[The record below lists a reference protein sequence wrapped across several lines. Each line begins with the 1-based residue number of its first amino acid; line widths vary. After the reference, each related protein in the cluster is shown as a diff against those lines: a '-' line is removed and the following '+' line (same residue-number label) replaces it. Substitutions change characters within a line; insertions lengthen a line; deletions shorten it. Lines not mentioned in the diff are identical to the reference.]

1 VLDRSAN
8 ADGGPV
14 IYRIGADIGGTFTD
28 VVLIGTDGSIATKK
42 VSSTPESFG
51 RAIVEGV
58 SELIAEE
65 GVAADG
71 LAGLAHASTVA
82 TNAII
87 ELKGARTGLIT
98 TKGFRDVL
106 EMRRLRIPVLYDLQY
121 RKPPPLVP
129 RRLRLEVD
137 ERMGPRGAVWA
148 PLDEG
153 SVVAAA
159 KALNDAGVQSIAIS
173 LLHSYADPTHERRV
187 AEIVRN
193 HVRPDVYVTCSAD
206 VLPEIR
212 EYERTS
218 TAVVSAYVGP
228 VVRDYLDA
236 LERDI
241 RGIGIG
247 APLQIM
253 QSNGGIMS
261 LDSAREKPAYTVESG
276 PAAGVIASARM
287 ARALGLANAISLDM
301 GGTTAKAAMIE
312 NGEPARTTE
321 YEVGSG
327 INLSSKLVK
336 GGGYPIKLPF
346 IDVSEIGAGGGS
358 IVSLDAAGN
367 LSVGPRSAGA
377 VPGPV
382 CYGAGGTEP
391 TFTDAALAAGYLNPA
406 ALAGGRVKLDA
417 ATAIATLQEQI
428 AKPLGLPLAE
438 AAYGI
443 YTIAAAT
450 MTRAVKAVTTY
461 RGRDPRDFVLIGF
474 GGNGPMVAAAV
485 ARALSIRKVLIPPAP
500 GVFSALG
507 LLMSEIEHEFSSSVF
522 RATQELSEDEFA
534 NLFAGLESLGR
545 AAMAQETRH
554 SEALALRRFA
564 ELRYSGQAYELT
576 IPVAEK
582 DRLADVAANFHDEH
596 RKTYGHGS
604 NADPVDIV
612 SIRLYARV
620 VGEGA
625 AIDYE
630 RLATSPQKGADTDA
644 APVSRRAY
652 FGRDVGFIDTPVIP
666 RGALGDAWCAGP
678 LIVEEYDATCVVPHD
693 ARARLDALGN
703 IEIELP
709 EEAE

>member
-1 VLDRSAN
+1 MRSPA
-8 ADGGPV
+8 
-14 IYRIGADIGGTFTD
+14 
-28 VVLIGTDGSIATKK
+28 
-42 VSSTPESFG
+42 
-51 RAIVEGV
+51 
-58 SELIAEE
+58 
-65 GVAADG
+65 
-71 LAGLAHASTVA
+71 LAHASTVA

-129 RRLRLEVD
+129 RRLRLEID

-148 PLDEG
+148 PLDEQ
-153 SVVAAA
+153 SVIAAA
-159 KALNDAGVQSIAIS
+159 KALRDAGVQSIAIS
-173 LLHSYADPTHERRV
+173 LLHSYAESGARAPRRRDR
-187 AEIVRN
+187 ARACSGN
-193 HVRPDVYVTCSAD
+193 VYVTCSAD

-241 RGIGIG
+241 RGIGIR

-261 LDSAREKPAYTVESG
+261 LDGAREKPAYTVESG

-391 TFTDAALAAGYLNPA
+391 TFTDAALVAGYLNPA

-417 ATAIATLQEQI
+417 AQRARDPGRAHR
-428 AKPLGLPLAE
+428 K
-438 AAYGI
+438 AARP
-443 YTIAAAT
+443 AA
-450 MTRAVKAVTTY
+450 R
-461 RGRDPRDFVLIGF
+461 RGRLRHLHDR
-474 GGNGPMVAAAV
+474 GG
-485 ARALSIRKVLIPPAP
+485 
-500 GVFSALG
+500 
-507 LLMSEIEHEFSSSVF
+507 
-522 RATQELSEDEFA
+522 D
-534 NLFAGLESLGR
+534 
-545 AAMAQETRH
+545 
-554 SEALALRRFA
+554 
-564 ELRYSGQAYELT
+564 
-576 IPVAEK
+576 
-582 DRLADVAANFHDEH
+582 
-596 RKTYGHGS
+596 
-604 NADPVDIV
+604 
-612 SIRLYARV
+612 
-620 VGEGA
+620 
-625 AIDYE
+625 
-630 RLATSPQKGADTDA
+630 
-644 APVSRRAY
+644 
-652 FGRDVGFIDTPVIP
+652 
-666 RGALGDAWCAGP
+666 
-678 LIVEEYDATCVVPHD
+678 HD
-693 ARARLDALGN
+693 ARRQGGDDLSRARSARLRADRLRRQRPDGGRGGRPRAVDPQGADPAGARRVQRARASDVRDRARVLLEPVPRDAG
-703 IEIELP
+703 
-709 EEAE
+709 A

>member
-1 VLDRSAN
+1 MPIGSAS
-8 ADGGPV
+8 AHGEAIV
-14 IYRIGADIGGTFTD
+14 YRIGADIGGTFTD
-28 VVLIGTDGSIATKK
+28 VVLIGNDGSMATKK

-51 RAIVEGV
+51 RAIVQGV
-58 SELIAEE
+58 SELIAER
-65 GVAADG
+65 GVPAAS
-71 LAGLAHASTVA
+71 LAALVHASTIA

-87 ELKGARTGLIT
+87 ELKGAKTGLIT
-98 TKGFRDVL
+98 TEGFRDVL
-106 EMRRLRIPVLYDLQY
+106 ELRRLRIPVLYDLQY

-129 RRLRLEVD
+129 RRLRFEIE
-137 ERMGPRGAVWA
+137 ERMGPRGTVWTA
-148 PLDEG
+148 LDEQ
-153 SVVAAA
+153 SVIKAAL
-159 KALNDAGVQSIAIS
+159 ALKEAGVQSVAIA

-187 AEIVRN
+187 AEIVRKHLSN
-193 HVRPDVYVTCSAD
+193 AVYVTCSAD

-236 LERDI
+236 LEREI
-241 RGIGIG
+241 RGLGIG
-247 APLQIM
+247 ATLQIM

-261 LDSAREKPAYTVESG
+261 IESAREKPAYTVESG

-312 NGEPARTTE
+312 DGEPARTTE

-391 TFTDAALAAGYLNPA
+391 TFTDAVLATGYLNPT

-417 ATAIATLQEQI
+417 SRALAVLEERV
-428 AKPLGLPLAE
+428 AKPLKLPLAE

-474 GGNGPMVAAAV
+474 GGNGPLVAAAV
-485 ARALSIRKVLIPPAP
+485 AQALSIRKVIIPPAP

-507 LLMSEIEHEFSSSVF
+507 LLMSDIEHEFSSSLF
-522 RATQELSEDEFA
+522 RRADELTDEEFSGLFA
-534 NLFAGLESLGR
+534 NL
-545 AAMAQETRH
+545 
-554 SEALALRRFA
+554 EALSRAEMEHEKRPTDGLTLRRLG
-564 ELRYSGQAYELT
+564 EMRYTGQAYELT
-576 IPVAEK
+576 VSIEDGDCLIDVVA
-582 DRLADVAANFHDEH
+582 RFHDEH
-596 RKTYGHGS
+596 RRTYGHGS

-612 SIRLYARV
+612 SIRIYARV
-620 VGEGA
+620 ETEGLRF
-625 AIDYE
+625 DYE
-630 RLATSPQKGADTDA
+630 TLLRRPQANGKQSFNAT
-644 APVSRRAY
+644 RRAF
-652 FGRDVGFIDTPVIP
+652 FGRDTGFVDTPVIS
-666 RGALGDAWCAGP
+666 RDALDESWRAGP
-678 LIVEEYDATCVVPHD
+678 FIVEEYDSTCVIPPD

-703 IEIELP
+703 IDIELP
-709 EEAE
+709 VESAR

>member
-1 VLDRSAN
+1 MTDSS
-8 ADGGPV
+8 GGSGAV
-14 IYRIGADIGGTFTD
+14 TYRLGADIGGTFTD

-58 SELIAEE
+58 AELIAEQ
-65 GVAADG
+65 GVAADA

-98 TKGFRDVL
+98 TRGFRDVL

-129 RRLRLEVD
+129 RRWRVEIN
-137 ERMGPRGAVWA
+137 ERMGPRGTVWE
-148 PLDEG
+148 PLDEE
-153 SVVAAA
+153 SVIAAA
-159 KALNDAGVQSIAIS
+159 KALREAGVQSIAIS
-173 LLHSYADPTHERRV
+173 LLHSYADPAHERRV
-187 AEIVRN
+187 AEIVRQ
-193 HVRPDVYVTCSAD
+193 HVPNSVYVTCSAD

-228 VVRDYLDA
+228 VVRDYLDE

-241 RGIGIG
+241 RATGIR

-287 ARALGLANAISLDM
+287 ARALKLDNAISLDM

-358 IVSLDAAGN
+358 IVSLDASGN

-391 TFTDAALAAGYLNPA
+391 TFTDAALAAGYLNPV

-417 ATAIATLQEQI
+417 ARGLAALEERI

-438 AAYGI
+438 VAYGI

-507 LLMSEIEHEFSSSVF
+507 LLMSEIEHEFSSSLF
-522 RATQELSEDEFA
+522 RATAELADGEFA
-534 NLFAGLESLGR
+534 SLFARLETLAHAS
-545 AAMAQETRH
+545 MEQEKRP
-554 SEALALRRFA
+554 SEKLALRRLA

-576 IPVAEK
+576 IPVGEK
-582 DRLADVAANFHDEH
+582 DRLADVVAKFHDEH

-612 SIRLYARV
+612 SIRIYARV
-620 VGEGA
+620 VAEGDA
-625 AIDYE
+625 FDYE
-630 RLATSPQKGADTDA
+630 RLATSPQNGAGA
-644 APVSRRAY
+644 VEGSRKAY
-652 FGRDVGFIDTPVIP
+652 FGRDVGFIDTPVIS
-666 RGALGDAWCAGP
+666 RGALTDAWRAGP
-678 LIVEEYDATCVVPHD
+678 LIIEEYDATCVVPHD

>member
-1 VLDRSAN
+1 MDASAN
-8 ADGGPV
+8 ADHRPV
-14 IYRIGADIGGTFTD
+14 AYRVGADIGGTFTD
-28 VVLIGTDGSIATKK
+28 IVLIGTDGSIATKK

-58 SELIAEE
+58 AELIAEQ
-65 GVAADG
+65 GVAADA
-71 LAGLAHASTVA
+71 LSGLAHASTIA

-87 ELKGARTGLIT
+87 EMKGARTGLIT
-98 TKGFRDVL
+98 TRGFRDVL

-129 RRLRLEVD
+129 RRLRLEID
-137 ERMGPRGAVWA
+137 ERMGPRGAVWS
-148 PLDEG
+148 PLDEQ
-153 SVVAAA
+153 SVTAAA
-159 KALNDAGVQSIAIS
+159 KILRDAGVQSIAIS
-173 LLHSYADPTHERRV
+173 LLHSYADPAHERRV
-187 AEIVRN
+187 AEIVRQLVPN
-193 HVRPDVYVTCSAD
+193 SVYVTCSAD

-228 VVRDYLDA
+228 IVRDYLDA

-253 QSNGGIMS
+253 QSNGGVMS

-287 ARALGLANAISLDM
+287 ARALKLENAISLDM

-358 IVSLDAAGN
+358 IVSLDGARN

-382 CYGAGGTEP
+382 CYGAGGIEP
-391 TFTDAALAAGYLNPA
+391 TFTDAALAAGYLNPV

-417 ATAIATLQEQI
+417 AGSRAALDERI

-438 AAYGI
+438 VAYGI

-485 ARALSIRKVLIPPAP
+485 ARALSIRTVLIPPAP

-507 LLMSEIEHEFSSSVF
+507 LLMSEIEHEFSSSLF
-522 RATQELSEDEFA
+522 RATRELGDGEFES
-534 NLFAGLESLGR
+534 LFARLETL
-545 AAMAQETRH
+545 AATSMEHEKRPTET
-554 SEALALRRFA
+554 LAFRRFA

-576 IPVAEK
+576 IPVGHG
-582 DRLADVAANFHDEH
+582 DRLADVVANFHDEH

-604 NADPVDIV
+604 NADPVDVV
-612 SIRLYARV
+612 SIRVYARV
-620 VGEGA
+620 VAEGA
-625 AIDYE
+625 AFDYE
-630 RLATSPQKGADTDA
+630 RLSTSSKKDMQA
-644 APVSRRAY
+644 AESSRKAY
-652 FGRDVGFIDTPVIP
+652 FGRDVGFIETPVIP
-666 RGALGDAWCAGP
+666 RCVLTERWRTGP
-678 LIVEEYDATCVVPHD
+678 LIIEEYDATCVVPHD
-693 ARARLDALGN
+693 ARARLDPLGN

-709 EEAE
+709 EETE

>member
-1 VLDRSAN
+1 MLDVSAN
-8 ADGGPV
+8 AKGSSV
-14 IYRIGADIGGTFTD
+14 VYRVGADIGGTFTD

-42 VSSTPESFG
+42 VSSTPDNFG

-65 GVAADG
+65 GVAVES
-71 LAGLAHASTVA
+71 LAALAHASTVA

-87 ELKGARTGLIT
+87 ELKGARTALIT

-129 RRLRLEVD
+129 RRLRFEVD
-137 ERMGPRGAVWA
+137 ERMGPRGVVWM
-148 PLDEG
+148 PLDEQ
-153 SVVAAA
+153 SVIVAA
-159 KALNDAGVQSIAIS
+159 KALKEAGVQSIAIS
-173 LLHSYADPTHERRV
+173 LLHSYADASHERRV
-187 AEIVRN
+187 AEIVRQ
-193 HVRPDVYVTCSAD
+193 HVPDGVYVTCSAD

-218 TAVVSAYVGP
+218 TAVVSAYIGP
-228 VVRDYLDA
+228 VVRNYLDV

-241 RGIGIG
+241 RGIGIR

-261 LDSAREKPAYTVESG
+261 IDSAREKPAYTVESG

-367 LSVGPRSAGA
+367 LSVGPQSAGA

-391 TFTDAALAAGYLNPA
+391 TFTDAALAAGYLNPTE
-406 ALAGGRVKLDA
+406 LAGGRVKLDA
-417 ATAIATLQEQI
+417 ARAIATLEERI

-438 AAYGI
+438 VAYGI

-507 LLMSEIEHEFSSSVF
+507 LLMSEIEHEFSSSLF
-522 RATQELSEDEFA
+522 RSTQELGDDEFA
-534 NLFAGLESLGR
+534 RLFANLETLGR
-545 AAMAQETRH
+545 AAMEGEKGP
-554 SEALALRRFA
+554 SEKLTMRRFA
-564 ELRYSGQAYELT
+564 ELRYAGQAYELT
-576 IPVAEK
+576 IPVGDD
-582 DRLADVAANFHDEH
+582 DRLADVVANFHDEH
-596 RKTYGHGS
+596 CKTYGHGS

-612 SIRLYARV
+612 SIRVYARV
-620 VGEGA
+620 LSGGA
-625 AIDYE
+625 AFDYE
-630 RLATSPQKGADTDA
+630 RLSMQPPAAKFSSGATRK
-644 APVSRRAY
+644 AY
-652 FGRDVGFIDTPVIP
+652 FGREAGFIDTPVIA
-666 RGALGDAWCAGP
+666 RGVLDEQWSRGP
-678 LIVEEYDATCVVPHD
+678 LIIEEYDSTCVIPHD
-693 ARARLDALGN
+693 GRARLDALGN

-709 EEAE
+709 EGVS

>member
-1 VLDRSAN
+1 MLDVSAN
-8 ADGGPV
+8 AGGGPV
-14 IYRIGADIGGTFTD
+14 VYRVGADIGGTFTD

-42 VSSTPESFG
+42 VSSTPDNFG

-58 SELIAEE
+58 SELIAEQRLP
-65 GVAADG
+65 ADSVT
-71 LAGLAHASTVA
+71 ALAHASTVA

-98 TKGFRDVL
+98 TRGFRDVL

-129 RRLRLEVD
+129 RRLRLEIE
-137 ERMGPRGAVWA
+137 ERMGPRGAVWT
-148 PLDEG
+148 PLDEQ

-159 KALNDAGVQSIAIS
+159 QALKAAGVQSIAIS
-173 LLHSYADPTHERRV
+173 LLHSYSDPSHERRV
-187 AEIVRN
+187 ADIVRR
-193 HVRPDVYVTCSAD
+193 HVPDTVYVTCSAD

-228 VVRDYLDA
+228 VVRDYLAA

-241 RGIGIG
+241 RGIGIR

-261 LDSAREKPAYTVESG
+261 LDSARAKPAYTVESG

-287 ARALGLANAISLDM
+287 ARALKLDNAISLDM

-358 IVSLDAAGN
+358 IVSLDGAGN

-417 ATAIATLQEQI
+417 AKALATLEERIAT
-428 AKPLGLPLAE
+428 PLRLPLAE

-507 LLMSEIEHEFSSSVF
+507 LLMSEIEHEFSSSLF
-522 RATQELSEDEFA
+522 RATHELSEGEFA
-534 NLFAGLESLGR
+534 DLFAKLESLGR
-545 AAMAQETRH
+545 ATMEQEKRPT
-554 SEALALRRFA
+554 ETLALRRFA
-564 ELRYSGQAYELT
+564 ELRYAGQAYELT
-576 IPVAEK
+576 IPVGDT
-582 DRLADVAANFHDEH
+582 DRLADVVAHFHDEH

-612 SIRLYARV
+612 SIRVYARV
-620 VGEGA
+620 VAQDA
-625 AIDYE
+625 AFDYE
-630 RLATSPQKGADTDA
+630 RLATSPQTCTPAVQA
-644 APVSRRAY
+644 SRKAY

-666 RGALGDAWCAGP
+666 RGALSDVWRAGP
-678 LIVEEYDATCVVPHD
+678 LIIEEYDATCVVPHD
-693 ARARLDALGN
+693 ARARLDVLGN

>member
-1 VLDRSAN
+1 MLDVTARAHQE
-8 ADGGPV
+8 PV
-14 IYRIGADIGGTFTD
+14 VYRVGADIGGTFTD

-42 VSSTPESFG
+42 VSSTPDNFG

-58 SELIAEE
+58 SELIADESVHPDE
-65 GVAADG
+65 LTA
-71 LAGLAHASTVA
+71 LAHASTVA

-98 TKGFRDVL
+98 TKGFRDIL

-129 RRLRLEVD
+129 RRLRLEIE
-137 ERMGPRGAVWA
+137 ERMGPRGVVWT
-148 PLDEG
+148 PLDEE
-153 SVVAAA
+153 SVASAA
-159 KALNDAGVQSIAIS
+159 KALAEAGVQSIAIS
-173 LLHSYADPTHERRV
+173 LLHSYADASHERRV
-187 AEIVRN
+187 AEIVRQ
-193 HVRPDVYVTCSAD
+193 HVPNSVYVTCSAD

-241 RGIGIG
+241 RNIGIR

-261 LDSAREKPAYTVESG
+261 LDAAREKPAYTVESG

-367 LSVGPRSAGA
+367 LTVGPRSAGA

-391 TFTDAALAAGYLNPA
+391 TFTDAALAAGYLNPTA
-406 ALAGGRVKLDA
+406 IAGGRVKLDA
-417 ATAIATLQEQI
+417 AKAIATLEERI

-485 ARALSIRKVLIPPAP
+485 ARALSIRNVLIPPAP

-507 LLMSEIEHEFSSSVF
+507 LLMSEIEHEFSSSLF
-522 RATQELSEDEFA
+522 RSAQELTADEFEKLFA
-534 NLFAGLESLGR
+534 NLETLGSAAMESEKRPSESLV
-545 AAMAQETRH
+545 
-554 SEALALRRFA
+554 LRRFA
-564 ELRYSGQAYELT
+564 ELRYAGQAYELT
-576 IPVAEK
+576 VPVGEK
-582 DRLADVAANFHDEH
+582 GSLADIVANFHDEH

-612 SIRLYARV
+612 SIRVYARV
-620 VGEGA
+620 VA
-625 AIDYE
+625 KDTAFDYE
-630 RLATSPQKGADTDA
+630 NLSTRPQSRKA
-644 APVSRRAY
+644 AAQTTRRAY
-652 FGRDVGFIDTPVIP
+652 FGREAGFIDTPVIA
-666 RGALGDAWCAGP
+666 RGALTEDWRAGP
-678 LIVEEYDATCVVPHD
+678 LIVEEYDSTCIVPHD

-709 EEAE
+709 EAAA

>member
-1 VLDRSAN
+1 MLDRSAN
-8 ADGGPV
+8 AEGEPIV
-14 IYRIGADIGGTFTD
+14 YRIGADIGGTFTD

-42 VSSTPESFG
+42 VSSTPENFG
-51 RAIVEGV
+51 LAIVEGV
-58 SELIAEE
+58 SELIAEK
-65 GVAADG
+65 GVRKASLAA
-71 LAGLAHASTVA
+71 LVHASTVA

-87 ELKGARTGLIT
+87 ELKGAKTGLIT

-106 EMRRLRIPVLYDLQY
+106 ELRRLRIPVLYDLQY

-129 RRLRLEVD
+129 RRLRFEIE
-137 ERMGPRGAVWA
+137 ERMGPRGAVWTA
-148 PLDEG
+148 LDED
-153 SVVAAA
+153 SVITAAT
-159 KALNDAGVQSIAIS
+159 ALKTAGVQSVAIA

-187 AEIVRN
+187 AEIVRKHLPN
-193 HVRPDVYVTCSAD
+193 AVYVTCSAD

-218 TAVVSAYVGP
+218 TAVVSAYIGP

-241 RGIGIG
+241 RELGIG
-247 APLQIM
+247 ATLQIM

-261 LDSAREKPAYTVESG
+261 IESAREKPAYTVESG

-312 NGEPARTTE
+312 DGEPARTTE

-377 VPGPV
+377 VPGPI

-391 TFTDAALAAGYLNPA
+391 TFTDAVLATGYLNPI

-417 ATAIATLQEQI
+417 AHAIAVLEERI

-474 GGNGPMVAAAV
+474 GGNGPLVATAV
-485 ARALSIRKVLIPPAP
+485 AQALSIRKVLIPPAP

-507 LLMSEIEHEFSSSVF
+507 LLMSDIEHEFSSSLF
-522 RATQELSEDEFA
+522 RRADDLTDDEFDR
-534 NLFAGLESLGR
+534 LFSGLEALGR
-545 AAMAQETRH
+545 AEMEHEKRPTDG
-554 SEALALRRFA
+554 LALRRLA
-564 ELRYSGQAYELT
+564 EMRYTGQAYELT
-576 IPVAEK
+576 VPIEDS
-582 DRLADVAANFHDEH
+582 DRLADVVARFHDEH

-604 NADPVDIV
+604 NSDPVDIV
-612 SIRLYARV
+612 SIRIYARV
-620 VGEGA
+620 EADGVRF
-625 AIDYE
+625 DYE
-630 RLATSPQKGADTDA
+630 ALSTRPQADGKSASTATRK
-644 APVSRRAY
+644 AY
-652 FGRDVGFIDTPVIP
+652 FGRDKGFIDTPVIS
-666 RGALGDAWCAGP
+666 RGALDEAWREGP
-678 LIVEEYDATCVVPHD
+678 FIVEEYDSTCVVPPGT
-693 ARARLDALGN
+693 RARLDALGN

-709 EEAE
+709 VERER

>member
-1 VLDRSAN
+1 MDASAN
-8 ADGGPV
+8 ENGGPV
-14 IYRIGADIGGTFTD
+14 VYRIGADIGGTFTD

-42 VSSTPESFG
+42 VSSTPDSFG

-65 GVAADG
+65 SVATDA

-87 ELKGARTGLIT
+87 EMKGARTGLIT
-98 TKGFRDVL
+98 TRGFRDVL

-129 RRLRLEVD
+129 RRLRLEID

-148 PLDEG
+148 PLQEQ
-153 SVVAAA
+153 SVIAAA
-159 KALNDAGVQSIAIS
+159 KALRDAGVQSIAIS
-173 LLHSYADPTHERRV
+173 LLHSYANPAHERRV
-187 AEIVRN
+187 AEIVRKHIPGN
-193 HVRPDVYVTCSAD
+193 VYVTCSAD

-241 RGIGIG
+241 RGIGIR

-261 LDSAREKPAYTVESG
+261 LDGAREKPAYTVESG

-287 ARALGLANAISLDM
+287 ARALSLANAISLDM

-327 INLSSKLVK
+327 VNLSSKLVK
-336 GGGYPIKLPF
+336 GGGYPIKLPL

-358 IVSLDAAGN
+358 IVSLDSAGN

-382 CYGAGGTEP
+382 CYGTGGTEP
-391 TFTDAALAAGYLNPA
+391 TFTDAVLAAGYLNPA

-417 ATAIATLQEQI
+417 ASALATLEERI
-428 AKPLGLPLAE
+428 ARPLGLPLAE
-438 AAYGI
+438 VAYGI

-507 LLMSEIEHEFSSSVF
+507 LLMSEIEHEFSSSLF
-522 RATQELSEDEFA
+522 RATQELSDGEFA
-534 NLFAGLESLGR
+534 SLFAQLENLARVAMEPEKR
-545 AAMAQETRH
+545 AAET
-554 SEALALRRFA
+554 LALRRFA

-576 IPVAEK
+576 VPVDEK
-582 DRLADVAANFHDEH
+582 GRLADVVANFHEEH

-612 SIRLYARV
+612 SIRVYARV
-620 VGEGA
+620 VAEGA
-625 AIDYE
+625 AFDYE
-630 RLATSPQKGADTDA
+630 RLSASPQNGAHA
-644 APVSRRAY
+644 AQTSRKAY
-652 FGRDVGFIDTPVIP
+652 FGRDAGFIDTPVIS
-666 RGALGDAWCAGP
+666 RGALDDAWRAGP
-678 LIVEEYDATCVVPHD
+678 LIIEECDATCVVPHD
-693 ARARLDALGN
+693 ARARLDTRGN